1 MSAKPEQHLKVGDW
15 WYLPQQ
21 DKLVKI
27 DDTGEITETAG
38 LDNLCQKALNYFLM
52 NAGRLVTR
60 DELLSDVWGV
70 RDVSDGR
77 ISRVIRV
84 LRVALG
90 DDSREPRYIETIPK
104 RGFRFIAPVAEVIL
118 TTTGDNPAEAE
129 PEPAEQLS
137 IAQHQQRRHHQHWW
151 LLAAAFLLGILAIGG
166 WQYWQQ
172 TQSEPQVPFGR
183 FEPLSSMDGLEL
195 YPDVSKDGRYL
206 VYGHSTDFEGHSSL
220 ILQNST
226 TLEKKVLKTVDTGG
240 LRGPVFSPDASQI
253 VYQHLLRDQFC
264 EIRIMT
270 LNRVTFETVSDELL
284 TSCGLKSVGARMT
297 WSPDGKYI
305 VFPNWLSR
313 TESIVRKRRNKL
325 LSRRLFSFW
334 PKSSNF
340 FI

>member
-27 DDTGEITETAG
+27 DDTGEISETAS
-38 LDNLCQKALNYFLM
+38 LDNLCQKALNYFLV

-118 TTTGDNPAEAE
+118 TSGNDEPVDNHIE
-129 PEPAEQLS
+129 EQHA
-137 IAQHQQRRHHQHWW
+137 IQQQERKHHRHWW
-151 LLAAAFLLGILAIGG
+151 LLAGTFLSCVLAISG

-172 TQSEPQVPFGR
+172 SQLDPQV
-183 FEPLSSMDGLEL
+183 
-195 YPDVSKDGRYL
+195 
-206 VYGHSTDFEGHSSL
+206 
-220 ILQNST
+220 
-226 TLEKKVLKTVDTGG
+226 
-240 LRGPVFSPDASQI
+240 
-253 VYQHLLRDQFC
+253 
-264 EIRIMT
+264 
-270 LNRVTFETVSDELL
+270 
-284 TSCGLKSVGARMT
+284 
-297 WSPDGKYI
+297 
-305 VFPNWLSR
+305 
-313 TESIVRKRRNKL
+313 
-325 LSRRLFSFW
+325 
-334 PKSSNF
+334 
-340 FI
+340 